1 MAIDIDNL
9 RGFYNSALGE
19 VARRL
24 IGRVIRARWPNVTG
38 LTVAAFGYGTPYLD
52 RFLEEAKQC
61 LALMPAEQGVAIWP
75 DWHRCAVALVKSE
88 MLPLPDGSADRL
100 LVIHALESAQRPQA
114 VLEELWRIST
124 PQGRVL
130 IVVPSRRG
138 IWARADSTPYGH
150 GLPYSKA
157 QLRDLLHET
166 SFCPVFW
173 GEALYAPPIA
183 RRLLIRTTPAI
194 EHIGAAFGLPFGGV
208 HIVEAIK
215 QVYRPV
221 DTRGAPRTALVTP
234 ALAPGI
240 RHPIPISSPSRTEF

>member
-1 MAIDIDNL
+1 MAINIDNL

-100 LVIHALESAQRPQA
+100 LVIHALSPHNDPERS
-114 VLEELWRIST
+114 WRNFGGS
-124 PQGRVL
+124 
-130 IVVPSRRG
+130 
-138 IWARADSTPYGH
+138 
-150 GLPYSKA
+150 
-157 QLRDLLHET
+157 
-166 SFCPVFW
+166 
-173 GEALYAPPIA
+173 A
-183 RRLLIRTTPAI
+183 RRKDV
-194 EHIGAAFGLPFGGV
+194 F
-208 HIVEAIK
+208 
-215 QVYRPV
+215 
-221 DTRGAPRTALVTP
+221 
-234 ALAPGI
+234 
-240 RHPIPISSPSRTEF
+240 